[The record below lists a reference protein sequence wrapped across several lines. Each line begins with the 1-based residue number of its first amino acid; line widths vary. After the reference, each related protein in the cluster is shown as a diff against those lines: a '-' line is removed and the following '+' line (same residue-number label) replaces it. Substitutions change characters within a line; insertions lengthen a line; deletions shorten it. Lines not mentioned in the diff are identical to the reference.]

1 MTKTVTATA
10 IKRIIT
16 KGLTGWEAGKLLL
29 QDMID
34 SFLHRDSVL
43 TEADMAAI
51 QQAPME
57 GADVRDYNMF
67 IALSRG
73 FYKGCVLAD
82 LACKDA
88 CLQIGFLERALQDV
102 DKHRTVELFE
112 SFGPRVVTRGQY
124 EEIVAAQR
132 EGKLAFEYGLG
143 YVIEQRFYAIAPP
156 EAKSAV
162 EESGVDIES
171 VEDFVAAVPEEYA
184 GLCKQAIDEIHKLHT
199 SGKLPAVYQEEDA
212 QVVEPLLKRW
222 NENGLAPEEA
232 TKLVDLLYVSGQ
244 TLYAC
249 EELPEW
255 KPFMDQYQPHW
266 LDDDERFRHTYA
278 VLDDCPTVW
287 QDKKG
292 RYKGP
297 SKPSEWI
304 TRSTELILG
313 LIDYRGDT
321 GKSIEQVGTELM
333 EKLEPIEQNIRSFLA
348 IKAIL
353 DIAADAVEM
362 DMPDDGMLVGNNLRL
377 DAFINLYNLRL
388 EELREERSP
397 WQSRETRLEKAL
409 KALPAI
415 EVDKLKP
422 SPDSLKQ
429 LKAKIL
435 SDARGEEWLRT
446 KAESLECVDGVRF
459 KELLE

>member
-1 MTKTVTATA
+1 MTVTTA
-10 IKRIIT
+10 AVRRILT
-16 KGLTGWEAGKLLL
+16 KGLTGGLAGKLVL
-29 QDMID
+29 QDMSD
-34 SFLHRDSVL
+34 SFLRRDSVL

-51 QQAPME
+51 HQMPME

-67 IALSRG
+67 IALNRG
-73 FYKGCVLAD
+73 FYKGCIIAE

-88 CLQIGFLERALQDV
+88 CLQIDFLECALQDAE
-102 DKHRTVELFE
+102 KRRTVELFE
-112 SFGPRVVTRGQY
+112 SFGPRVVTRAQY
-124 EEIVAAQR
+124 EEIVADQR
-132 EGKLAFEYGLG
+132 QGKLAFEYGLG

-162 EESGVDIES
+162 EESGGDIES

-184 GLCKQAIDEIHKLHT
+184 GLCKQAIDEIHRLHT

-212 QVVEPLLKRW
+212 QAVGPLLKRW
-222 NENGLAPEEA
+222 KENGLSPEEA
-232 TKLVDLLYVSGQ
+232 TKLVDLLYVTGQ

-255 KPFMDQYQPHW
+255 KVFMDQYQQYW
-266 LDDDERFRHTYA
+266 LDDDDRFQHTYA
-278 VLDDCPTVW
+278 VLEDCPAVW
-287 QDKKG
+287 LDKKG

-297 SKPSEWI
+297 SRPSEWI
-304 TRSTELILG
+304 TRSMELILG
-313 LIDYRGDT
+313 LIDHRGET

-333 EKLEPIEQNIRSFLA
+333 ERLAAIERNIRVFLA
-348 IKAIL
+348 IRAIL
-353 DIAADAVEM
+353 NTAAEATEM
-362 DMPDDGMLVGNNLRL
+362 DVPNAGILAGGNMRL
-377 DAFINLYNLRL
+377 DAFIQLYNLRL
-388 EELREERSP
+388 EELKEERSH

-415 EVDKLKP
+415 EADRLKP

-429 LKAKIL
+429 LKGKIL

-459 KELLE
+459 MNLMK

>member
-1 MTKTVTATA
+1 
-10 IKRIIT
+10 
-16 KGLTGWEAGKLLL
+16 
-29 QDMID
+29 
-34 SFLHRDSVL
+34 
-43 TEADMAAI
+43 
-51 QQAPME
+51 
-57 GADVRDYNMF
+57 
-67 IALSRG
+67 
-73 FYKGCVLAD
+73 
-82 LACKDA
+82 
-88 CLQIGFLERALQDV
+88 
-102 DKHRTVELFE
+102 
-112 SFGPRVVTRGQY
+112 VVTRGQY

-249 EELPEW
+249 EELREW
-255 KPFMDQYQPHW
+255 KPFMDQYQPQW

-409 KALPAI
+409 KTLPAI